1 VLFTGARRTSLV
13 CALIAAGALALA
25 TPAQA
30 QTSSHRSLAETARD
44 TVKDVATSA
53 WHSAR
58 ELTTFALGLIG
69 VDYKYGGTSPKTGL
83 DCSGLVGYVFQQ
95 VTGVTLPRTAREL
108 SRVGDRIGLDELK
121 PGDLVF
127 FNTRRFDF
135 SHVGI
140 YLGDNRFIHAPSRGR
155 EVEVVSI
162 ETSFW
167 QKRFNG
173 ARRLAS
179 VMPELLPALVAEA
192 QAAALVPP
200 LLAGEEPQL
209 APPASVLEARD
220 QEDPR

>member
-1 VLFTGARRTSLV
+1 MLFTRPRRTLVLCTLAAASL
-13 CALIAAGALALA
+13 LAFTSA
-25 TPAQA
+25 AQA
-30 QTSSHRSLAETARD
+30 QSKGSRSLAETARA
-44 TVKDVATSA
+44 TVSGVATSA

-58 ELTTFALGLIG
+58 DLTTFALGLIG
-69 VDYKYGGTSPKTGL
+69 VDYKYGGTSPQTGL
-83 DCSGLVGYVFQQ
+83 DCSGLVQYVFQQ

-108 SRVGDRIGLDELK
+108 SRIGDRIGLDELR

-155 EVEVVSI
+155 EVEVVAI
-162 ETSFW
+162 DASFW

-179 VMPELLPALVAEA
+179 IMPELLPALVTEA
-192 QAAALVPP
+192 HAATLVPP
-200 LLAGEEPQL
+200 LLPSVDTPL
-209 APPASVLEARD
+209 AAPASVLEPRD